1 MGKARQFSFKEKL
14 DIIFHYEN
22 LVASGIEISKKT
34 WTEWANVKF
43 DTSVSQM
50 TVGRVLKKKIYT
62 YHFLCGSFGWFK
74 AH

>member
-34 WTEWANVKF
+34 
-43 DTSVSQM
+43 
-50 TVGRVLKKKIYT
+50 
-62 YHFLCGSFGWFK
+62 
-74 AH
+74 